1 MGMFGLQHNGVDSM
15 KNSVFFEDC
24 LVTMSKMQDESVDLV
39 LTSPPYANLRKYGGF
54 TFNENTT
61 TREIAR
67 VLKQGGVCVWVVGD
81 ATING
86 GETLSPLR
94 QALFFQEVGLRC
106 HDTMIYHKKNPMPL
120 THNRYEQAFEYMF
133 VFSKGKPKTFNPIM
147 DRCACFGKN
156 HGRRGQKFSVET
168 SIERGAADRKRDG
181 DFPYGEFKRKQNVWT
196 YTVGNG
202 SALKSKHPAVFPVQ
216 LAEDHILSWS
226 NEGDVVY
233 DPFLGSGTTAY
244 AASKHKRIYI
254 GSEVCGDYKNDIYS
268 NLALAQE
275 V

>member
-1 MGMFGLQHNGVDSM
+1 M

-24 LVTMSKMQDESVDLV
+24 LVTMGRMEDEIVDLV
-39 LTSPPYANLRKYGGF
+39 LTSPPYGNLRKYGGF
-54 TFNENTT
+54 TFNENTII
-61 TREIAR
+61 REIAR
-67 VLKQGGVCVWVVGD
+67 VLKSGGVCVWVVGD
-81 ATING
+81 STVNG

-106 HDTMIYHKKNPMPL
+106 HDTMIYHKKNPIPL

-147 DRCACFGKN
+147 ERCVNFGKN
-156 HGRRGQKFSVET
+156 HSRKGKKFSVEA
-168 SIERGAADRKRDG
+168 SIENLSAERSRSEN
-181 DFPYGEFKRKQNVWT
+181 FPYREFKRKQNVWT
-196 YTVGNG
+196 YAVGNG
-202 SALKSKHPAVFPVQ
+202 SALKSKHPAVFPIQ

-226 NEGDVVY
+226 NEGDVVF

-244 AASKHKRIYI
+244 AASKHKRFYI
-254 GSEVCGDYKNDIYS
+254 GSEICADYEEDIIA
-268 NLALAQE
+268 NLALVRE